1 MYIRYGYDS
10 YSYIM
15 VVNRMLTRNEF
26 INRCGAKD
34 GFAAK
39 LFGHLYDCIFVEAMD
54 VEHLYEQYYK
64 AEYDS
69 YSEFLLKRYGMT
81 NFMHNEFMKLLKS
94 DSDLY
99 VIEFS
104 SLNYG
109 DSSMEDFLFSE
120 KCRDRIYKILV
131 MKD

>member
-10 YSYIM
+10 YNYIM
-15 VVNRMLTRNEF
+15 VVNRKLTRQEF
-26 INRCGAKD
+26 VKRCGAD
-34 GFAAK
+34 NGYASK
-39 LFGHLYDCIFVEAMD
+39 LFAHLYDCIFVEAMD
-54 VEHLYEQYYK
+54 VEHLYHKYYK
-64 AEYDS
+64 VEYDT

-81 NFMHNEFMKLLKS
+81 KFMHKEFMKLLNS
-94 DSDLY
+94 NSDLY

-109 DSSMEDFLFSE
+109 DQSMNDFLFSE
-120 KCRDRIYKILV
+120 QLRDRIYKVLV